1 MARRHP
7 RTVHSNRSDGRG
19 QGVRGDLVEVAAFG
33 ADEAVEAAFAAGLL
47 LAGAELL
54 AGAGLLL
61 AGAGLLLAG
70 AGLLLAGAGL
80 LLAGAGLWVGEVV
93 GDGELEL
100 GAGLGEE

>member
-70 AGLLLAGAGL
+70 AGL
-80 LLAGAGLWVGEVV
+80 WVGEVV

>member
-70 AGLLLAGAGL
+70 AGL
-80 LLAGAGLWVGEVV
+80 WVGEVV
-93 GDGELEL
+93 GDGELGL